1 MAWYRTG
8 TVAVTNN
15 SNVITGTGTS
25 WVDGAA
31 VGETFLGPDAQVYE
45 ITSIVSGTSLRVSP
59 NYKGSTATAQA
70 YAIMP
75 TQGYLR
81 DLAAQAAALVN
92 SYAAVRDGAGVG
104 KFPAGTT
111 TGSGQTLQLIPSVRG
126 AADENTGLNLPGS
139 DVLQLVTAGVAQL
152 QIGADG
158 TPTGNVV
165 TKAPVSTA
173 QQAAIDAAAAASV
186 PVSALGADPAQVP
199 FIQLLGRLAFLDV
212 LGVLTVSKH
221 QPAANGTFW
230 TERVTD
236 TSIKLFLRGDD
247 GVARSTTLTL
257 S

>member
-1 MAWYRTG
+1 MAWYKTG

-15 SNVITGTGTS
+15 SNIVTGTGTS

-31 VGETFLGPDAQVYE
+31 IGETFLGPDAQVYE
-45 ITSIVSGTSLRVSP
+45 ITSIVSGTSLRISP
-59 NYKGSTATAQA
+59 NYKGGTATAQA

-92 SYAAVRDGAGVG
+92 SYAAVRDGAGAG
-104 KFPAGTT
+104 KFAAGTAAA
-111 TGSGQTLQLIPSVRG
+111 PSVRG

-139 DVLQLVTAGVAQL
+139 DVVQLVTGGVAQL
-152 QIGADG
+152 QIAADG
-158 TPTGNVV
+158 TPSGNAV

-173 QQAAIDAAAAASV
+173 QQEAINAAAAASV
-186 PVSALGADPAQVP
+186 PTSTVGADPAQIP
-199 FIQLLGRLAFLDV
+199 PAQFLGRLAFLDV
-212 LGVLTVSKH
+212 LGALTVSKH

-230 TERVTD
+230 TERVSD

>member
-31 VGETFLGPDAQVYE
+31 IGETFLGPDAQVYE
-45 ITSIVSGTSLRVSP
+45 ITSIVSGTSLRISP

-92 SYAAVRDGAGVG
+92 SYQAVRDGAGAG
-104 KFPAGTT
+104 KFPAGT
-111 TGSGQTLQLIPSVRG
+111 LAAPSVR
-126 AADENTGLNLPGS
+126 ATADENTGLNLPGS
-139 DVLQLVTAGVAQL
+139 DVLQLVTGGVAQL
-152 QIGADG
+152 QIAADG
-158 TPTGNVV
+158 TPTGNVM

-173 QQAAIDAAAAASV
+173 QKSAIDAAAEASV
-186 PVSALGADPAQVP
+186 PTSAVGADPAQVP
-199 FIQLLGRLAFLDV
+199 SVQVLGRLAFMDV
-212 LGVLTVSKH
+212 LGALMVSKS
-221 QPAANGTFW
+221 QPASNGAFW
-230 TERVTD
+230 TERVND

-247 GVARSTTLTL
+247 GIARSATLTL

>member
-15 SNVITGTGTS
+15 SNVVTGTGTS
-25 WVDGAA
+25 WVDGASI
-31 VGETFLGPDAQVYE
+31 GETFLGPDAQVYE
-45 ITSIVSGTSLRVSP
+45 ITSIVSGTSLRISP
-59 NYKGSTATAQA
+59 NYKGGTATAQA

-92 SYAAVRDGAGVG
+92 SYQAVRDGAGAG
-104 KFPAGTT
+104 KFAAGTAAA
-111 TGSGQTLQLIPSVRG
+111 PSVRG

-139 DVLQLVTAGVAQL
+139 DVLQLVTGGMAHL
-152 QIGADG
+152 QIGPDG
-158 TPTGNVV
+158 TPSGNAV

-173 QQAAIDAAAAASV
+173 QQDAINAAAAASV
-186 PVSALGADPAQVP
+186 PTSAVGPDPAQVP
-199 FIQLLGRLAFLDV
+199 PVQSLGRLAFLDV
-212 LGVLTVSKH
+212 LGTLMVSKH
-221 QPAANGTFW
+221 KPTANGAFW
-230 TERVTD
+230 TERVSD

-247 GVARSTTLTL
+247 GIARSATLTL

>member
-15 SNVITGTGTS
+15 SNIVTGTGTS

-31 VGETFLGPDAQVYE
+31 IGETFLGPDAQVYE
-45 ITSIVSGTSLRVSP
+45 ITSIVSGTSLRISP
-59 NYKGSTATAQA
+59 NYKGGTATAQA

-92 SYAAVRDGAGVG
+92 SYQAVRDGAGAG
-104 KFPAGTT
+104 KFAAGTAAA
-111 TGSGQTLQLIPSVRG
+111 PSVRG
-126 AADENTGLNLPGS
+126 AADENTGLNLPGG
-139 DVLQLVTAGVAQL
+139 DVLQLVTGGVAHL
-152 QIGADG
+152 QIGPDG
-158 TPTGNVV
+158 TPSGNAV

-173 QQAAIDAAAAASV
+173 QQDAINAVATASV
-186 PVSALGADPAQVP
+186 PIATVGSDPAQVP
-199 FIQLLGRLAFLDV
+199 PVQFFGRLAFLDV
-212 LGVLTVSKH
+212 LGALMVSKH
-221 QPAANGTFW
+221 QPAANGSFW
-230 TERVTD
+230 TERVSD

-247 GVARSTTLTL
+247 GIARSTTLTL

>member
-15 SNVITGTGTS
+15 SNVVTGTGTS
-25 WVDGAA
+25 WVDGASI
-31 VGETFLGPDAQVYE
+31 GETFLGPDAQVYE
-45 ITSIVSGTSLRVSP
+45 ITSIVSGTSLRISP
-59 NYKGSTATAQA
+59 NYKGGTATAQA

-92 SYAAVRDGAGVG
+92 SYQAVRDGAGAG
-104 KFPAGTT
+104 KFAAGTAAA
-111 TGSGQTLQLIPSVRG
+111 PSVRG

-139 DVLQLVTAGVAQL
+139 DVLQLVTGGVAQL
-152 QIGADG
+152 QIAADG
-158 TPTGNVV
+158 TPSGNAV

-173 QQAAIDAAAAASV
+173 QQDAINAAAAASV
-186 PVSALGADPAQVP
+186 PTSAVGTDPAQIP
-199 FIQLLGRLAFLDV
+199 PIQLLGRLAFLDV
-212 LGVLTVSKH
+212 LGALMVSKH
-221 QPAANGTFW
+221 QPAASGSFW
-230 TERVTD
+230 TERVSD

>member
-92 SYAAVRDGAGVG
+92 SYQAVRDGAGAG
-104 KFPAGTT
+104 KFAAGTAAA
-111 TGSGQTLQLIPSVRG
+111 PSVRG

-139 DVLQLVTAGVAQL
+139 DVVQLVTGGVAQL

-158 TPTGNVV
+158 TPSGNAV

-173 QQAAIDAAAAASV
+173 QQEAINAAAAASV
-186 PVSALGADPAQVP
+186 PTSTVGADPAQIP
-199 FIQLLGRLAFLDV
+199 PAQFLGRLAFLDV
-212 LGVLTVSKH
+212 LGALTVSKH

-230 TERVTD
+230 TERVSD

>member
-92 SYAAVRDGAGVG
+92 SYQAVRDGAGAG
-104 KFPAGTT
+104 KFAAGTAAA
-111 TGSGQTLQLIPSVRG
+111 PSVRG

-139 DVLQLVTAGVAQL
+139 DVLQLVTGGVVQL
-152 QIGADG
+152 QIAADG
-158 TPTGNVV
+158 TPSGNAV

-173 QQAAIDAAAAASV
+173 QQEAINAAAAASV
-186 PVSALGADPAQVP
+186 PTSTVGSDPAQIPPV
-199 FIQLLGRLAFLDV
+199 QLLGRLAFLDV
-212 LGVLTVSKH
+212 LGALMVSKH
-221 QPAANGTFW
+221 QPAANGSFW
-230 TERVTD
+230 TERVSD
-236 TSIKLFLRGDD
+236 TSLKLFLRGDD
-247 GVARSTTLTL
+247 GIARSTTLTL

>member
-15 SNVITGTGTS
+15 SNVVTGTGTS

-31 VGETFLGPDAQVYE
+31 IGETFLGPDAQVYE
-45 ITSIVSGTSLRVSP
+45 ITSIVSGTSLRISP
-59 NYKGSTATAQA
+59 NYKGGTATTQA

-92 SYAAVRDGAGVG
+92 SYQAVRDGIGSG
-104 KFPAGTT
+104 KFPAGD
-111 TGSGQTLQLIPSVRG
+111 LAAPSVRG
-126 AADENTGLNLPGS
+126 AADENTGLNLPGA
-139 DVLQLVTAGVAQL
+139 DVLQLVTNGVAQL
-152 QIGADG
+152 QIAADG
-158 TPTGNVV
+158 TPSGNAV

-173 QQAAIDAAAAASV
+173 QQEAINAAAAASV
-186 PVSALGADPAQVP
+186 PTSAVGSDPAQIPPV
-199 FIQLLGRLAFLDV
+199 QSLGRLAFLDV
-212 LGVLTVSKH
+212 LGALMVSKH
-221 QPAANGTFW
+221 QPAANGAFW
-230 TERVTD
+230 TERVSD

-247 GVARSTTLTL
+247 GIARSTTLTL

>member
-45 ITSIVSGTSLRVSP
+45 ITSIVSGTSLRISP
-59 NYKGSTATAQA
+59 NYKGSTATVQA

-92 SYAAVRDGAGVG
+92 SYQAVRDGAGAG
-104 KFPAGTT
+104 KFAAGTAAA
-111 TGSGQTLQLIPSVRG
+111 PSVRG

-139 DVLQLVTAGVAQL
+139 DVVQLVTGGVAQL

-158 TPTGNVV
+158 TPSGNAV

-173 QQAAIDAAAAASV
+173 QQEAINAVAAASV
-186 PVSALGADPAQVP
+186 STSAVGPDPAQMP
-199 FIQLLGRLAFLDV
+199 PAQFLGRLAFLDV
-212 LGVLTVSKH
+212 LGALTVSKH

-230 TERVTD
+230 TERVSD

>member
-15 SNVITGTGTS
+15 SNIVTGTGTS

-31 VGETFLGPDAQVYE
+31 TGETFLGPDAQVYE
-45 ITSIVSGTSLRVSP
+45 ITSIVSGTSLRISP
-59 NYKGSTATAQA
+59 NYKGGTATAQA

-92 SYAAVRDGAGVG
+92 SYQAVRDGIGSG

-111 TGSGQTLQLIPSVRG
+111 AAPSVRG
-126 AADENTGLNLPGS
+126 ATDENTGLNLPGS
-139 DVLQLVTAGVAQL
+139 DVLQLVTGGVAHL
-152 QIGADG
+152 QIAADG
-158 TPTGNVV
+158 TPSGNAM

-173 QQAAIDAAAAASV
+173 QQDAINAAAAASV
-186 PVSALGADPAQVP
+186 PTSAVGTDPAQIPPVQ
-199 FIQLLGRLAFLDV
+199 FLGRLAFLDV
-212 LGVLTVSKH
+212 LGVLMVSKH
-221 QPAANGTFW
+221 QPAANGSFW
-230 TERVTD
+230 TERVSD

>member
-15 SNVITGTGTS
+15 SNIVTGTGTS

-31 VGETFLGPDAQVYE
+31 IGETFLGPDAQVYE
-45 ITSIVSGTSLRVSP
+45 ITSIVSGTSLRISP

-92 SYAAVRDGAGVG
+92 SYQAVRDGAGAG

-126 AADENTGLNLPGS
+126 AADENTGLNLPGG
-139 DVLQLVTAGVAQL
+139 DVLQLVTGGVAHL
-152 QIGADG
+152 QIGPDG
-158 TPTGNVV
+158 TPSGNAV

-173 QQAAIDAAAAASV
+173 QQDAINAAAAASV
-186 PVSALGADPAQVP
+186 PTSAVGPDPAQVP
-199 FIQLLGRLAFLDV
+199 PVQSLGRLAFLDV
-212 LGVLTVSKH
+212 LGTLMVSKH
-221 QPAANGTFW
+221 KPTANGAFW
-230 TERVTD
+230 TERVSD

-247 GVARSTTLTL
+247 GIARSATLTL